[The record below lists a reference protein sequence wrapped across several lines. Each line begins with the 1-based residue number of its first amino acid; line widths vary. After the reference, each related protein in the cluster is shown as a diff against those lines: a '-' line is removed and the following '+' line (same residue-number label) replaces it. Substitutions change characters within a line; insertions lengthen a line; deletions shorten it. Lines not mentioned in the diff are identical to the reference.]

1 MKGKSHRLLAQ
12 YLIDQYL
19 SGQPRRCTRAF
30 LLGCVQPDRNPTTYL
45 KGSFREQ
52 WLRGHNWGNSQRYMQ
67 RLCRRLER
75 KRKLGMLSCYNLG
88 KLVHYTADAFTFA
101 HNEEFPEDLK
111 RHNAYE
117 KALHAYFLNHFQEL
131 TGQTATP
138 SGTAMDT
145 IRSYHRDYVAKP
157 FHIRNDSRYT
167 VAVCCCVLC
176 MLIP

>member
-1 MKGKSHRLLAQ
+1 MPSSNTKGGCPMKGKSHRLLAQ

-88 KLVHYTADAFTFA
+88 KLVHYT
-101 HNEEFPEDLK
+101 
-111 RHNAYE
+111 
-117 KALHAYFLNHFQEL
+117 
-131 TGQTATP
+131 TP